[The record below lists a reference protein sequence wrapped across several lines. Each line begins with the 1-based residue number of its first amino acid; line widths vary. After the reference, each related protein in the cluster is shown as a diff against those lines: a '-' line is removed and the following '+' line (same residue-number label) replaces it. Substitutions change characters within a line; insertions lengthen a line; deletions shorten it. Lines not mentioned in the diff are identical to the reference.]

1 MGEQIERMASL
12 SPVSG
17 LLGKQRAAHLLRRAT
32 MGPRIQDINA
42 FASMTAPAAFT
53 ALVQNDP
60 IPAFPKD
67 PNTGTDWIYPNV
79 PDPTQINDIWSD
91 LTKCW
96 WLSNVKQSGPNLT
109 ERMLWFY
116 HTHIPVIMTRI
127 SWNPQLAVDYLR
139 LLRHYALGNYKD
151 LVKAICIDN
160 AMLIHLDGN
169 LNIKSVPQENF
180 GREFLELFTV
190 GKGPEVALGDYTNF
204 TEQDVKAL
212 TKVFTG
218 WQFDTTFQT
227 VDAITGIPTGKVKSD
242 INGNATQHDVLPK
255 LFSAAF
261 NNQSIQT
268 QNVVNWSCPILA
280 VKTELSD
287 AVDMVFSSVN
297 TAKHIVRRV
306 YRQFV
311 YFDIT
316 PTIETDIIEPLAT
329 TLMANN
335 YDLLSVLEILLQSE
349 HFYDLDSPPTSDNS
363 IGAIIKSPLDL
374 TLGAIR
380 FFELNGP
387 NPTSNLTQHY
397 TLFGQLLQQ
406 LSLQGLE
413 LFEPVDVAG
422 YDPYFQVPSFHRYW
436 ISANYLANRYK
447 FAELLINGF
456 SSGGSTL
463 LKLEVLPFV
472 EAKATQVSDPTI
484 LVQDLV
490 EWLIPISIDQARF
503 DYFKDEIL
511 LNNGAINWSSEWA
524 SYQATSNNTV
534 VKAQLELLVKSIMQS
549 PEYQLF

>member
-1 MGEQIERMASL
+1 MASL
-12 SPVSG
+12 SPITG
-17 LLGKQRAAHLLRRAT
+17 PLGKQRAAHLLRRAT
-32 MGPRIQDINA
+32 MGPTLQDITTFSSYTGQTA
-42 FASMTAPAAFT
+42 FN

-60 IPAFPKD
+60 SPAFPID

-79 PDPTQINDIWSD
+79 PDPAQINDIWSD
-91 LTKCW
+91 LTRSW
-96 WLSNVKQSGPNLT
+96 WLSNIKNSGPNLT

-116 HTHIPVIMTRI
+116 HTHIPVILTRI
-127 SWNPQLAVDYLR
+127 SWSPQFAIDYLR
-139 LLRHYALGNYKD
+139 VLRYYSLGNYKD

-180 GREFLELFTV
+180 GRELLELFTV
-190 GKGPEVALGDYTNF
+190 GKGAEVALGDYTNF

-212 TKVFTG
+212 TKVLTG
-218 WQFDTTFQT
+218 WGIDSTFQT
-227 VDAITGIPTGKVKSD
+227 VDPITGIPSGKVKADNNS
-242 INGNATQHDVLPK
+242 NATQHDVTVK
-255 LFSAAF
+255 QFSPAF
-261 NNQSIQT
+261 NGQTIQT
-268 QNVVNWSCPILA
+268 PNVANGTCSTASVQ
-280 VKTELSD
+280 TELSD
-287 AVDMVFSSVN
+287 AIDMVFSSSH
-297 TAKHIVRRV
+297 TAKHIVRRL

-311 YFDIT
+311 YFEIT

-335 YDLLSVLEILLQSE
+335 YDLMSVLEVLLQSE
-349 HFYDLDSPPTSDNS
+349 HFYDLDSPPTNDNS
-363 IGAIIKSPLDL
+363 VGAIIKSPVDL
-374 TLGAIR
+374 VFGALR

-387 NPTSNLTQHY
+387 NPSANLTQHY
-397 TLFGQLLQQ
+397 ALYGQLLQQ
-406 LSLQGLE
+406 ISLQGLE

-456 SSGGSTL
+456 SSGGTSL

-472 EAKATQVSDPTI
+472 EAKATQASDPAL

-490 EWLIPISIDQARF
+490 EWLIPITIDQARF
-503 DYFKDEIL
+503 DYFKDNIL
-511 LNNGAINWSSEWA
+511 LNNGAIDWTNEWNT
-524 SYQATSNNTV
+524 YQSTSNNTL

>member
-1 MGEQIERMASL
+1 MASL
-12 SPVSG
+12 SPITG
-17 LLGKQRAAHLLRRAT
+17 PLGKQRAAHLLRRAT
-32 MGPRIQDINA
+32 MGPTLQDITTFSSYTGQTA
-42 FASMTAPAAFT
+42 FN

-60 IPAFPKD
+60 SPAFPID

-79 PDPTQINDIWSD
+79 PDPAQINDIWSD
-91 LTKCW
+91 LTRSW
-96 WLSNVKQSGPNLT
+96 WLSNIKNSGPNLT

-116 HTHIPVIMTRI
+116 HTHIPVILTRI
-127 SWNPQLAVDYLR
+127 SWSPQFAIDYLR
-139 LLRHYALGNYKD
+139 VLRYYSLGNYKD

-180 GREFLELFTV
+180 GRELLELFTV
-190 GKGPEVALGDYTNF
+190 GKGAEVALGDYTNF

-212 TKVFTG
+212 TKVLTG
-218 WQFDTTFQT
+218 WGIDSTFQT
-227 VDAITGIPTGKVKSD
+227 VDPITGIPSGKVKADNNS
-242 INGNATQHDVLPK
+242 NATQHDVTAK
-255 LFSAAF
+255 QFSPAF
-261 NNQSIQT
+261 NSQTIQT
-268 QNVVNWSCPILA
+268 PNVANWTCST
-280 VKTELSD
+280 VSVQTELSD
-287 AVDMVFSSVN
+287 AIDMVFSSPHN
-297 TAKHIVRRV
+297 AKHIVRRL

-311 YFDIT
+311 YFEIT

-335 YDLLSVLEILLQSE
+335 YDLMSVLEVLLQSE
-349 HFYDLDSPPTSDNS
+349 HFYDLDSPPTNDNS
-363 IGAIIKSPLDL
+363 VGAIIKSPVDL
-374 TLGAIR
+374 IFGTLR

-387 NPTSNLTQHY
+387 NPSTNLTQHY
-397 TLFGQLLQQ
+397 AMYGQLLQQ

-422 YDPYFQVPSFHRYW
+422 YDPYFQVPSYHRYW

-456 SSGGSTL
+456 SSGGTSL
-463 LKLEVLPFV
+463 IKLDVLPFV
-472 EAKATQVSDPTI
+472 EAKATQASDPAL

-490 EWLIPISIDQARF
+490 EWLIPITIDQARF
-503 DYFKDEIL
+503 DYFKDDIL
-511 LNNGAINWSSEWA
+511 LNSGAIDWTNEWNT
-524 SYQATSNNTV
+524 YQSTSNNTL

>member
-1 MGEQIERMASL
+1 MASL
-12 SPVSG
+12 APISG
-17 LLGKQRAAHLLRRAT
+17 TLGKQRAAHLLRRAT
-32 MGPRIQDINA
+32 MGPRLQDINA
-42 FASMTAPAAFT
+42 FSYLTAQAAFN

-96 WLSNVKQSGPNLT
+96 WLSNVRQSGPNLT

-190 GKGPEVALGDYTNF
+190 GKGPEIALGDYTNF

-227 VDAITGIPTGKVKSD
+227 VDPVTGIPTGKVKAD
-242 INGNATQHDVLPK
+242 NNGNATQHDVTGK
-255 LFSAAF
+255 QFSAVF
-261 NNQSIQT
+261 SNQTIQT
-268 QNVVNWSCPILA
+268 PNVANWTCSTA
-280 VKTELSD
+280 SVYSELGA

-311 YFDIT
+311 YFEIT
-316 PTIETDIIEPLAT
+316 PTIETDIIEPLAN

-335 YDLLSVLEILLQSE
+335 YDMMSVLSILLQSE
-349 HFYDLDSPPTSDNS
+349 HFYDVDSLPTSDNS

-397 TLFGQLLQQ
+397 TLYGQLLQQ

-472 EAKATQVSDPTI
+472 EANATQVSDPTI

-490 EWLIPISIDQARF
+490 EWLIPITIDQARF

-511 LNNGAINWSSEWA
+511 LNNGAVDWTTEWA
-524 SYQATSNNTV
+524 TYQSTSNNTV
-534 VKAQLELLVKSIMQS
+534 VKAQLELLVKSMMQS